1 MWCEYAAGC
10 TQSRYFP
17 NSFPIISN
25 SLKSAFIHIIEKLLY
40 ERRRCNNVT
49 RERKNQR
56 QWKHFFAIGVSI
68 VTRTTSQLNWL
79 TGFGGDLGCPPMAWI
94 PLQMIHEHKTQKK
107 SPDLMCLFVA
117 TSLGKKYFFYVYF
130 LKKVF
135 MYNKPKHFSLGQHG
149 GGFYFPR
156 HQHQS
161 RKMKQI
167 NKMSKGCEL
176 DNSTNWSDRVCF
188 LFILFFFIYE
198 THVNQQHWWDVP
210 TLASWSGQCPPS
222 ARCCKADQVEDL
234 LMQSWAW

>member
-1 MWCEYAAGC
+1 MWIRRRLHTIEVFSK
-10 TQSRYFP
+10 QFP
-17 NSFPIISN
+17 HNLQFPQICVYSHYWEATVWETT
-25 SLKSAFIHIIEKLLY
+25 LQLCY
-40 ERRRCNNVT
+40 ERTKESASVETFFCHRCIDRDSDDQSTKLVDWFWRRPWMSSDGLNSSSDDSRAQNTKKESRSNV
-49 RERKNQR
+49 
-56 QWKHFFAIGVSI
+56 FICSYF
-68 VTRTTSQLNWL
+68 
-79 TGFGGDLGCPPMAWI
+79 TGEKRLFL
-94 PLQMIHEHKTQKK
+94 
-107 SPDLMCLFVA
+107 CLF
-117 TSLGKKYFFYVYF
+117 K
-130 LKKVF
+130 KKVF

-149 GGFYFPR
+149 GGFYFLR

-167 NKMSKGCEL
+167 NKMSKGCDL